1 LSGYFYVVWLVLFFI
16 MPMKT
21 FLNLFFVKRL
31 LVLLMVLLMVLLTV
45 LLTAP
50 RLATAQTAASSAP
63 AIACEMSVRVDD
75 SLRFK
80 PDVIEI
86 PSQCSAFKVVLRHFG
101 RLPRVA
107 SPRNWVLV
115 KSVDADGVARTGVQ
129 AGAENDFVVPGDDR
143 VLASSEV
150 IGRDEK
156 VEINLPVQAL
166 VPGDTYTFLSTIP
179 GFSPALRGSLV
190 VLP

>member
-1 LSGYFYVVWLVLFFI
+1 
-16 MPMKT
+16 MKT
-21 FLNLFFVKRL
+21 FLNLLFVTL
-31 LVLLMVLLMVLLTV
+31 LAVPCLTI
-45 LLTAP
+45 
-50 RLATAQTAASSAP
+50 AQTAAPVAP
-63 AIACEMSVRVDD
+63 VVTCEESVRVDD
-75 SLRFK
+75 TLRFK

-86 PSQCSAFKVVLRHFG
+86 PAQCTEFKVVLRHVG
-101 RLPRVA
+101 RLPLVA

-115 KSVDADGVARTGVQ
+115 KTEDADAVARDAIE
-129 AGAENDFVVPGDDR
+129 AGAANNFVVPGDER

-156 VEINLPVQAL
+156 AEINLPVQAL
-166 VPGDTYTFLSTIP
+166 SPGEIYTFLSTIP

>member
-1 LSGYFYVVWLVLFFI
+1 
-16 MPMKT
+16 MKT
-21 FLNLFFVKRL
+21 FLNLLFVTL
-31 LVLLMVLLMVLLTV
+31 LS
-45 LLTAP
+45 AP
-50 RLATAQTAASSAP
+50 WLAIAQTADKIVP
-63 AIACEMSVRVDD
+63 AAACEISIRVDD

-86 PSQCSAFKVVLRHFG
+86 PTQCSEFKVVLRHFG

-115 KSVDADGVARTGVQ
+115 KAEDADGVARAGVE
-129 AGAENDFVVPGDDR
+129 AGAASDFVKPGDER
-143 VLASSEV
+143 VLASSDV
-150 IGRDEK
+150 IGRDETA
-156 VEINLPVQAL
+156 EIDLPIQAL